1 MVAVDSLDGN
11 VAKMLELKEKR
22 KVAMDEI
29 NSDHAA
35 LTEANEIRM
44 KENKAFHA
52 EETDLLEAVAACKQA
67 IVVLGKHNSA
77 AQVSAVVRR
86 LQNARV
92 PQLASKGLD
101 VNSLETLK

>member
-22 KVAMDEI
+22 KATLDEV

-44 KENKAFHA
+44 KENKAFQA
-52 EETDLLEAVAACKQA
+52 EETDLLEAVAASKQA
-67 IVVLGKHNSA
+67 IVVLGGHHPELAQVRSA
-77 AQVSAVVRR
+77 AQR
-86 LQNARV
+86 LQLARV
-92 PQLASKGLD
+92 PQMLKTTG
-101 VNSLETLK
+101 TLSMTS